1 MSDEVDRANQE
12 VEYNLAEALRKNRSP
27 YFTQGSSGDCDYCGE
42 WSARLVGGAC
52 APCRDR
58 YKLP

>member
-12 VEYNLAEALRKNRSP
+12 VERSLAEAIRRNRKADLTP
-27 YFTQGSSGDCDYCGE
+27 GKAGDCDLCGE

-52 APCRDR
+52 APCRDQWR
-58 YKLP
+58 LP